1 MRPEP
6 LRPHD
11 PVRLGSYELVGRLG
25 EGGMGTVY
33 LAKTAA
39 GTQVAVKVVRADLS
53 PDDEFRRRFRSE
65 VARARQVPPFC
76 TAEVLDADPD
86 ADHPYLVVEYVDGPT
101 LAQVVDDRGP
111 LTAANLHSVAIGV
124 ATALTAIHGAGVIHR
139 DLKPRNVLLA
149 PGTPKVIDF
158 GIARAVG
165 STATG
170 NTAPEFMMGTVAYMA
185 PERFGDAEVPL
196 TAAAD
201 IFAWGGVVMY
211 AGTGRTPFGGDSP
224 PATAGRILT
233 QEPDLSGLPDPLRE
247 LVAYALRKNPA
258 ERPSAREL
266 LDLLVAG
273 PSRPAATAAA
283 LAGQPDLRA
292 AASQA
297 QSVTGV
303 LTAPAPGTP
312 AGLGQPVATGEPPV
326 PEGPTVPVSAV
337 PGLVEPDRPD
347 GRRRRW
353 FLPAAILVLIL
364 AVVAGTMMIVFGS
377 PADPTAGPAGT
388 TPATTSA
395 PAPAPPAGPV
405 LITDDLDKNRLWLAK
420 TEPDGRSSCVF
431 TGGEL
436 HVRIVARPL
445 YKCRGPQDTLP
456 EDLTIDVGVRLLT
469 DGACAAVWYH
479 FKLPHGGRLVRI
491 CQDNIFVGTHQ
502 SAEVTV
508 TRTLPLD
515 NPIAV
520 GGPPTRIGLHVTG
533 ETVTVTRDGVS
544 LGDAPLGNVEIM
556 GNRVLL
562 GVFLDRDTPDTGS
575 AEVAFDHIEVRGPSA
590 PGPR

>member
-11 PVRLGSYELVGRLG
+11 PVRLGSYELLGRLG
-25 EGGMGTVY
+25 EGGMGTVF
-33 LAKTAA
+33 LARTAA

-86 ADHPYLVVEYVDGPT
+86 AEHPYLVVEYVDGPT
-101 LAQVVDDRGP
+101 LAEVVDDRGP

-158 GIARAVG
+158 GIARAVDG
-165 STATG
+165 GATG

-224 PATAGRILT
+224 LATAGRILT
-233 QEPDLSGLPDPLRE
+233 QEPDLSGLADPLRE
-247 LVAYALRKNPA
+247 LVSYALSKDPVD
-258 ERPSAREL
+258 RPSAREL
-266 LDLLVAG
+266 LDMLVAG

-283 LAGQPDLRA
+283 LAGQPDLRV

-297 QSVTGV
+297 QSVTGL
-303 LTAPAPGTP
+303 LTAPA
-312 AGLGQPVATGEPPV
+312 VE
-326 PEGPTVPVSAV
+326 EPTVQVSAV
-337 PGLVEPDRPD
+337 PGLVEPDP
-347 GRRRRW
+347 GTPRRRW
-353 FLPAAILVLIL
+353 FLPAAIALLVL
-364 AVVAGTMMIVFGS
+364 AVIAGTMMIVFGPPAQHVAGPGETPPASAS
-377 PADPTAGPAGT
+377 PTVAPLPAGPA
-388 TPATTSA
+388 
-395 PAPAPPAGPV
+395 
-405 LITDDLDKNRLWLAK
+405 LITDDLGEDRLWLAK
-420 TEPDGRSSCVF
+420 TEPDGKSSCVF

-436 HVRIVARPL
+436 HVKIDGKPL

-456 EDLTIDVGVRLLT
+456 DDIDIDVSLRLLT
-469 DGACAAVWYH
+469 EGGCAAVWYH
-479 FKLPHGGRLVRI
+479 FKLPHGGQLVRV
-491 CQDNIFVGTHQ
+491 CQDNIFVGMHQ
-502 SAEVTV
+502 SADVSV

-515 NPIAV
+515 DPIQV
-520 GGPPTRIGLHVTG
+520 GGPPVRIGLRVAG
-533 ETVTVTRDGVS
+533 DVVTVSRDGVV
-544 LGDAPLGNVEIM
+544 LGDAPLGPAKIT

-575 AEVAFDHIEVRGPSA
+575 AEVAFDRIEVRGPGT